1 MNRVFKGERR
11 FKSVRVEFYFGEKM
25 EKVTEVHIVIK
36 TSQKNAE
43 RLKIELAMLQ
53 GKLNVEEALKRAKGA
68 MKGAKSW
75 QDLEAEMYDELV
87 P

>member
-1 MNRVFKGERR
+1 
-11 FKSVRVEFYFGEKM
+11 M
-25 EKVTEVHIVIK
+25 EEVTEVHIVIK
-36 TSQKNAE
+36 TSQKNVE

-53 GKLNVEEALKRAKGA
+53 GKLNVEEALKRAKGI

-75 QDLEAEMYDELV
+75 QELEAEMYDELV

>member
-1 MNRVFKGERR
+1 MGRVQVG
-11 FKSVRVEFYFGEKM
+11 GIM
-25 EKVTEVHIVIK
+25 EDVTEVHIVIR

-53 GKLNVEEALKRAKGA
+53 GRLNVEEALKRAKGV
-68 MKGAKSW
+68 MKGAKPW
-75 QDLEAEMYDELV
+75 QELEAEMYDELV

>member
-1 MNRVFKGERR
+1 MNRVFKGEGR
-11 FKSVRVEFYFGEKM
+11 FKSVQVEFHLGEKM
-25 EKVTEVHIVIK
+25 EEVTEVHVVIK

-53 GKLNVEEALKRAKGA
+53 GRLNVEEALKRARGA
-68 MKGAKSW
+68 MKGAKPW
-75 QDLEAEMYDELV
+75 QELEAEMYDELV

>member
-1 MNRVFKGERR
+1 
-11 FKSVRVEFYFGEKM
+11 M

>member
-1 MNRVFKGERR
+1 
-11 FKSVRVEFYFGEKM
+11 M
-25 EKVTEVHIVIK
+25 EEVTEVHVVIK

-53 GKLNVEEALKRAKGA
+53 GRLNVEEALKRARGA
-68 MKGAKSW
+68 MKGAKPW
-75 QDLEAEMYDELV
+75 QELEAEMYDELV